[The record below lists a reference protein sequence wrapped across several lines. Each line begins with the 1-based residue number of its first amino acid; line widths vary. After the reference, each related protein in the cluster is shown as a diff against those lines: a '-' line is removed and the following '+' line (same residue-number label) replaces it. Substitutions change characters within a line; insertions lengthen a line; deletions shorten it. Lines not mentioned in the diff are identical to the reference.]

1 MFIMLLKNRYIFS
14 IFFLQI
20 FFLYF
25 LYFNFANA
33 TDYLSY
39 VSDTLST
46 SAPGAS
52 TNQTIRFILQHSV
65 PANGAIEIYFD
76 EGGFVIPPT
85 LNYTDI
91 DIAFSAIAGGPY
103 TERPISL
110 SQSPG
115 TDGVSVTSGTAGFIR
130 IDLNTSVGIS
140 AGNEVVVEIGT
151 NATYG
156 AVGDVQM
163 LLSNATSSYP
173 VTIYTY
179 DTSDNEIDYGRTMI
193 AVIEQVMIGPVDT
206 TDQTPPVILSAEPT
220 GILQVGTRAVELSV
234 ETDEFSECRYATSS
248 MSYSLMPYNFYGTT
262 TGSTI
267 WHFAQIT
274 GLEDD
279 TDYTYYIR
287 CVDYRLNEIDPDY
300 ILNFTVGIAPGS
312 ASSTST
318 STSSGTGTGDVAS
331 STCTGSDC
339 VGDDVGSGSGST
351 GSGSGSSSS
360 GGDGAG
366 SGNGGGSSAD
376 KLPQADIRIDGWAY
390 PNSTVY
396 FVRDGALITSK
407 SAGADGAFSNFTEGL
422 ERGSY
427 TFSVYA
433 VDSSGTR
440 SATFNTTLWLRSET
454 LNVIGNV
461 MLAPTIHSEKNS
473 VSPGESVLITGYTAP
488 NASITTWLRP
498 KLAEVSTSDVVSTT
512 TASVNGK
519 WSLVLNTSG
528 MPVGTYELV
537 AQSKMQTGLVESDK
551 SSRKTIGIGVDVP
564 DGDCGSQG
572 DLNCDGFV
580 NLVDFSILMFNW
592 NSTSELADINKD
604 GIVSLPDFSI
614 MLYYWTG

>member
-1 MFIMLLKNRYIFS
+1 MLLKNRY
-14 IFFLQI
+14 FFI
-20 FFLYF
+20 YFLHTFVLFF

-33 TDYLSY
+33 TSYLSY
-39 VSDTLST
+39 ISDTLST

-52 TNQTIRFILQHSV
+52 VNQTIRFTLQHAV
-65 PANGAIEIYFD
+65 PANGVIEIYFD
-76 EGGFVIPPT
+76 EGGFTIPAT

-91 DIAFSAIAGGPY
+91 DIAFSATRGGPY

-115 TDGVSVTSGTAGFIR
+115 TDGISVMSGNAGFIR
-130 IDLNTSVGIS
+130 IDLNTSVGLS

-156 AVGDVQM
+156 ATGDVQM
-163 LLSNATSSYP
+163 VLSNVTDSYP

-193 AVIEQVMIGPVDT
+193 AVVEQVNVGPVDT

-220 GILQVGTRAVELSV
+220 GILQVGTRAVELTV
-234 ETDEFSECRYATSS
+234 ETDERSECRYATSS
-248 MSYSLMPYNFYGTT
+248 MAYALMPYDLYGTT
-262 TGSTI
+262 TGLTI

-287 CVDYRLNEIDPDY
+287 CVDYRLNEINPDY
-300 ILNFTVGIAPGS
+300 ILDFTIGISPGS

-318 STSSGTGTGDVAS
+318 STSSGTGTGNVAS

-339 VGDDVGSGSGST
+339 VGDDIGSGSGST

-360 GGDGAG
+360 GGNGGG
-366 SGNGGGSSAD
+366 SGNGGGNSAD
-376 KLPQADIRIDGWAY
+376 KLPQADVRIDGWAY

-396 FVRDGALITSK
+396 FVRDGVLITSK
-407 SAGADGAFSNFTEGL
+407 SAGSDGSFNNLTEGL

-461 MLAPTIHSEKNS
+461 MLAPTVHTEKNS
-473 VSPGESVLITGYTAP
+473 ISPGENLLITGYTAP

-512 TASVNGK
+512 TASVNGR
-519 WSLVLNTSG
+519 WSLVLSTSG
-528 MPVGTYELV
+528 MPVGTYELI
-537 AQSKMQTGLVESDK
+537 AQSKMQDGLIESDK
-551 SSRKTIGIGVDVP
+551 SARKTIGVGVDVP
-564 DGDCGSQG
+564 DGDCGTQG

-592 NSTSELADINKD
+592 SSTSELADINKD
-604 GIVSLPDFSI
+604 GTVSLPDFSI